1 MRVTHTRK
9 AKKHDKIKKKQ
20 LFFHTYPKI
29 VYICIMNENDRT
41 VIANFEEKLH
51 RLAYE
56 YKLHVERN
64 KELTA
69 MVQQKENALK
79 ELELRCVALEKNYNN
94 LKQAKILSLND
105 QAVDE
110 TKERIS
116 KLVREIDRCIES
128 LKK

>member
-1 MRVTHTRK
+1 
-9 AKKHDKIKKKQ
+9 
-20 LFFHTYPKI
+20 
-29 VYICIMNENDRT
+29 
-41 VIANFEEKLH
+41 
-51 RLAYE
+51 
-56 YKLHVERN
+56 VERN

-69 MVQQKENALK
+69 MVQQKENALR

-105 QAVDE
+105 KAVDE
-110 TKERIS
+110 TKDRIS

>member
-1 MRVTHTRK
+1 
-9 AKKHDKIKKKQ
+9 
-20 LFFHTYPKI
+20 
-29 VYICIMNENDRT
+29 MNENDRT

-51 RLAYE
+51 RLVYE
-56 YKLHVERN
+56 YKQNVERN

-69 MVQQKENALK
+69 MVQQKENTLK

-105 QAVDE
+105 NAVNE